1 MKMRMWLLLLALG
14 AVNAGLAGCATTQ
27 PTPEK
32 APEAAKVAEPPKK
45 TPKGVLSGRVVR
57 NDTKAP
63 VGELYL
69 SLRSEND
76 YLSAYTDG
84 YGRFRAENVPAGSY
98 TVQFYE
104 DGYKQSEFGPYTVG
118 EDQQVLG
125 LTIGVDPVDPQL
137 TPYTY
142 QDVYRPNE
150 NVAVMVRSIRVTSV
164 DVDLYR
170 VPDALVRSE
179 LSRVLARKNMDL
191 SRLET
196 LMSYKQPIAGGG
208 ALTWRTTPVQ
218 PAFDKP
224 GVYVLRLRGGSS
236 DVVLPLVVTD
246 LSLITKRGPSSTVV
260 FAQNITTSEPMGGVQ
275 IVPEWTGAT
284 GGATGLDG
292 LATLPNASP
301 DKNVRLWGFA
311 GPHVAYVDT
320 VPAASAA
327 VAPYRA
333 LIITDRP
340 IYRTGHEV
348 HYKVIARADE
358 GGSYRVR
365 PGEAWTV
372 ILRDALGRNVASQTG
387 TTNLFGTFSGSFQ
400 VDDEA
405 ALGGW
410 NLLVENGAVTATQDF
425 EVQEY
430 RKPEFEL
437 QVRSDA
443 SQVVQGED
451 VRVTV
456 QGRYYFGA
464 PLADADV
471 YYTVYEAAWA
481 PWRDFG
487 WGDSSAA
494 SVYEDEDRWSN
505 SYGYGRALTSGT
517 VKLDAEGKGVIDVG
531 VPAAT
536 YDRKVT
542 IEVSATDAS
551 DREVS
556 ARQSLLVSAGTFGLA
571 LNADGYIFKASESIP
586 VSVLTKQFDG
596 SGVPARVKVT
606 ASVETW
612 NEKHKMWVY
621 KTVDTRTVETGAK
634 GEAKW
639 GFSANQAGVLRID
652 AVATDTHGNAITD
665 TRFLWVTT
673 ATGVGG
679 WQKKKSME
687 IVVDKGSYKP
697 GETARV
703 LVNSQVGDVHVLFTI
718 EDALGVR
725 KAQVVKLSGNSRF
738 FEVPLVDA
746 DAPTLYLGATFA
758 SEKQLYATSRAL
770 SISPASRMLEVTIG
784 ADKEIYAPGE
794 TATLTVRAKDATG
807 APVEAEVALS
817 VVDEAI
823 YALAS
828 DNVPEIGGFF
838 YGPRQS
844 VVTTSYSFPSR
855 YLGGASKDGGDGVR
869 RNFKDTAYWSAH
881 VTTGKDGSATAQVTM
896 PDNLTTWRIM
906 GRAVTA
912 DVAGKSMRVG
922 QGRHSIVTAKDLIAR
937 VLPPRFVMVGDRVEL
952 VGQVHNLGES
962 AASVAVRLE
971 LDGPARIE
979 GAASSTLS
987 LASGEQAVTR
997 WPVTVTG
1004 AGELAVRIYAKSD
1017 AHTDAMELKVPAMP
1031 VAVPRSRPVSG
1042 LARGALTARFEVP
1055 AGAVPGTSRLRLEL
1069 TPSLAGLALESL
1081 DELARFP
1088 YGCVEQTMSAFLPD
1102 IAVQLALADLGQ
1114 KNQRLEAKLP
1124 VMVARGMARIER
1136 LQHEDGG
1143 WGWWENDASRPFMT
1157 AYVMFGLA
1165 LAEQAGFEV
1174 DPDLVDR
1181 GAQALLAMMTAE
1193 QVPPTRAYAALA
1205 LALRPDPDE
1214 AVPALVKELATRQD
1228 LDPWT
1233 MAVLAQAADA
1243 LEDTATRD
1251 SLASALAA
1259 RATREDDVAWLA
1271 GSTFHYGWNENRFET
1286 TAMALRALV
1295 ASNPQHEL
1303 VAPLVRYLVRHRT
1316 SGMWDTTRDT
1326 AMAILALVDVLRT
1339 SGEGQATYTAR
1350 VSVDGKEV
1358 AALDVK
1364 PDNAL
1369 SLRQAVTLDAAA
1381 LGAGEHEIGVKLE
1394 GQGTLYWSGG
1404 LRFGDSPEP
1413 RDEGLTL
1420 SRTYRRVVRSA
1431 DDQGTPTVKLVELAE
1446 GGVNVGDELE
1456 VTLNLSTDTDR
1467 EYVIVE
1473 DPLAAGFEVRP
1484 HSLMSSTDDGS
1495 WGFWYSHFEIRDEK
1509 VAFFATSVP
1518 KGKHTLSYRIRAE
1531 AAGTVTAAPAAAWNM
1546 YLPSIA
1552 GNSAASTLQV
1562 APRK

>member
-1 MKMRMWLLLLALG
+1 MRRGIPLFLLVLAVG
-14 AVNAGLAGCATTQ
+14 ACATTQ
-27 PTPEK
+27 PAPEK
-32 APEAAKVAEPPKK
+32 AADAKKVEAPAKE
-45 TPKGVLSGRVVR
+45 PKGILSGRLVR
-57 NDTKAP
+57 NDNKAP
-63 VGELYL
+63 VGEMYINV
-69 SLRSEND
+69 RSED
-76 YLSAYTDG
+76 AYLSAYTDG
-84 YGRFRAENVPAGSY
+84 YGRFRVENVPAGTY
-98 TVQFYE
+98 TIQFYD
-104 DGYKQSEFGPYTVG
+104 DGYKQSEFGPYVVA

-170 VPDALVRSE
+170 VPDGIVRGE
-179 LSRVLARKNMDL
+179 LSNVLRRKNMDV
-191 SRLET
+191 SRLEM
-196 LMSYKQPIAGGG
+196 LMSYKQPIGGGG
-208 ALTWRTTPVQ
+208 ALTWRTTAVQ

-236 DVVLPLVVTD
+236 DVVLPLVVSD
-246 LSLITKRGPSSTVV
+246 LALITKRGPSSTVV
-260 FAQNITTSEPMGGVQ
+260 FAQDLTSSQPMTNVQ
-275 IVPEWTGAT
+275 IVSEWAGASGAT
-284 GGATGLDG
+284 TGLDG

-320 VPAASAA
+320 VPAAAAA
-327 VAPYRA
+327 VAEYRA

-348 HYKVIARADE
+348 FYKVVARADE

-372 ILRDALGRNVASQTG
+372 TLRDALGRDVGSQTG
-387 TTNLFGTFSGSFQ
+387 TTNLFGTFSGTFKI
-400 VDDEA
+400 DDEA

-410 NLLVENGAVTATQDF
+410 NLLVENGAVTAVQDF

-464 PLADADV
+464 PLSDADV

-481 PWRDFG
+481 PWRDSS
-487 WGDSSAA
+487 WGDASAEA
-494 SVYEDEDRWSN
+494 VYDDEDRWSGA
-505 SYGYGRALTSGT
+505 YGYGRALTSGT
-517 VKLDAEGKGVIDVG
+517 VKLDAEGKGTIDVG
-531 VPAAT
+531 VPPAT
-536 YDRKVT
+536 YDRKITV
-542 IEVSATDAS
+542 EVSATDAS

-556 ARQSLLVSAGTFGLA
+556 ARQSMLVSAGTFGLA
-571 LNADGYIFKASESIP
+571 LNADGYIFKANESIP
-586 VSVLTKQFDG
+586 ITVVTKQFDG
-596 SGVPARVKVT
+596 SAVPARVKVT

-621 KTVDTRTVETGAK
+621 KTVDARTVETAGT
-634 GEAKW
+634 GEAQW
-639 GFSANQAGVLRID
+639 GFKSAQPGVLRID
-652 AVATDTHGNAITD
+652 AVATDNHGNAITD

-687 IVVDKGSYKP
+687 IVVDKASYTP

-703 LVNSQVGDVHVLFTI
+703 LVNSQVADVHVLFTI
-718 EDALGVR
+718 EDSLGVR

-738 FEVPLVDA
+738 FEVPLTDA
-746 DAPTLYLGATFA
+746 DAPTLYLSATFA
-758 SEKQLYATSRAL
+758 SDKQLYSTSRAL
-770 SISPASRMLEVTIG
+770 SISPASRMLDVTIG

-794 TATLTVRAKDATG
+794 IATITVRAKDATG
-807 APVEAEVALS
+807 APAQAEVAVA

-844 VVTTSYSFPSR
+844 AVTTSYSFPSR

-869 RNFKDTAYWSAH
+869 RSFKDTAFWNAN
-881 VTTGKDGSATAQVTM
+881 VTTDKDGVASVQVTM

-912 DVAGKSMRVG
+912 DEAGKPMRVG
-922 QGRHSIVTAKDLIAR
+922 QGRASIVTAKDLIAR
-937 VLPPRFVMVGDRVEL
+937 VLPPRFAMVGDRIEL
-952 VGQVHNLGES
+952 TGQVHNLGES
-962 AASVAVRLE
+962 ASSVAVRLE
-971 LDGPARIE
+971 VDGPVSIE
-979 GAASSTLS
+979 GPAETTVS

-997 WPVTVTG
+997 WPVKVTG
-1004 AGELAVRIYAKSD
+1004 PGEIALRIYAKSD
-1017 AHTDAMELKVPAMP
+1017 AHSDAMELKIASLP
-1031 VAVPRSRPVSG
+1031 VAVPRVRPVSG

-1055 AGAVPGTSRLRLEL
+1055 EGAVAGTPSLRLEL

-1102 IAVQLALADLGQ
+1102 IAVQLALTDLGQ
-1114 KNQRLEAKLP
+1114 KNPRLEAKLP
-1124 VMVARGMARIER
+1124 VMVARGLARIER

-1143 WGWWENDASRPFMT
+1143 WGWWENDPTRAFMS
-1157 AYVMFGLA
+1157 AYVVYGLL
-1165 LAEQAGFEV
+1165 LAQQAGFEV
-1174 DPDLVDR
+1174 DEDLLERGFGALRSLVATEPDGPTKAYV
-1181 GAQALLAMMTAE
+1181 LLS
-1193 QVPPTRAYAALA
+1193 LA
-1205 LALRPDPDE
+1205 LKPEPDE
-1214 AVPALVKELATRQD
+1214 DIAGLVVGLAAKSAQ
-1228 LDPWT
+1228 LDPWSIS
-1233 MAVLAQAADA
+1233 VLALAADA
-1243 LEDTATRD
+1243 LDDAATRGR
-1251 SLASALAA
+1251 LVTELTALAKQEA
-1259 RATREDDVAWLA
+1259 DVAWFE
-1271 GSTFHYGWNENRFET
+1271 GTTYHYGWNENRFET
-1286 TAMALRALV
+1286 TAMALRAIV
-1295 ASNPQHEL
+1295 AQDPNSEL
-1303 VAPLVRYLVRHRT
+1303 SPALVRYLVRHRQG
-1316 SGMWDTTRDT
+1316 GMWDTTRDT
-1326 AMAILALVDVLRT
+1326 AMAILALVDVLRA
-1339 SGEGQATYTAR
+1339 SGEGNATYTAR
-1350 VSVDGKEV
+1350 VSVDGTQV
-1358 AALDVK
+1358 ATLDVK

-1369 SLRQAVTLDAAA
+1369 SLRQSVSLDAAA
-1381 LGAGEHEIGVKLE
+1381 LPAGEHTIEVALD

-1404 LRFGDSPEP
+1404 LRFGDTPEP
-1413 RDEGLTL
+1413 RDEGLVL
-1420 SRTYRRVVRSA
+1420 SRRYQRVVRGA
-1431 DDQGTPTVKLVELAE
+1431 DEQGTPTVTLAE
-1446 GGVNVGDELE
+1446 LSAGGVNVGDELQ
-1456 VTLNLSTDTDR
+1456 VTLTLATETDR
-1467 EYVIVE
+1467 DYVIVE

-1484 HSLMSSTDDGS
+1484 HSLMTTSDDGS
-1495 WGFWYSHFEIRDEK
+1495 WGFWYSHFEARDEK
-1509 VAFFATSVP
+1509 VAFFATAVP
-1518 KGKHTLSYRIRAE
+1518 KGKHELSYRVRVE
-1531 AAGTVTAAPAAAWNM
+1531 SAGTVTAAPAAAWNM
-1546 YLPSIA
+1546 YLPTIA